1 MVAAII
7 TLTKFDTRNIAIP
20 IAELR
25 DHRHSGIRIASRRL
39 HRELAFQPHI
49 RFPHPTRHG
58 RPALPVAST
67 RNFGRPPSYGSQ
79 PFHTELREF
88 RRPPEGQ

>member
-1 MVAAII
+1 MIAAII

-20 IAELR
+20 IAE
-25 DHRHSGIRIASRRL
+25 HRHSGIRIASRRL

-67 RNFGRPPSYGSQ
+67 RNFGLDPQATVHSRFTRTTRIPQASES
-79 PFHTELREF
+79 E
-88 RRPPEGQ
+88 

>member
-20 IAELR
+20 IAE
-25 DHRHSGIRIASRRL
+25 HRHSGIRIASRRL

-67 RNFGRPPSYGSQ
+67 RNFGLRPPSYGSQ
-79 PFHTELREF
+79 PFHTDYANSAGLRK
-88 RRPPEGQ
+88 